1 MDKYEEQSKEA
12 EDLLPR
18 FVSAESVA
26 RNIGNSNLEFSYF
39 PLCIEQ
45 IEELKAN
52 VAIELLTSESKKI
65 LSDGLIDVP
74 IEYGTWMFFPFR
86 KKCIQ
91 ILPKSDFIELRTCRN
106 RLKITRDEQLELS
119 RKIIAIVGL
128 SAGNA
133 VANSLVTER
142 ICGKIILF
150 DFDKCE
156 LSNLNRLN
164 AGLFDLGLNKCLI
177 TANSILEKDPYMEVE
192 IHERGFVNSD
202 NDAAIIQSVDLVVD
216 ECDSFEVKI
225 VLRELA
231 REFRKPLLMHTSE
244 RGITDIERYDT
255 TDNLPIFHGLL
266 DGVDL
271 GDKRKV
277 LLSIINPQ
285 IVSERMLLS
294 FSELGKSLKSWPQL
308 ATEVFAGGA
317 NLAGIARMILLRQQ
331 VKGGRYFFNIEEV
344 GK

>member
-1 MDKYEEQSKEA
+1 MDKYEEKSKEA
-12 EDLLPR
+12 MDILPR
-18 FVSAESVA
+18 FVSTEFVDI
-26 RNIGNSNLEFSYF
+26 NIQNPNFEFSF
-39 PLCIEQ
+39 LPLSIEQ
-45 IEELKAN
+45 VDELKAN
-52 VAIELLTSESKKI
+52 VAPEVLTNESRTLL
-65 LSDGLIDVP
+65 DGDFPKVP
-74 IEYGTWMFFPFR
+74 IEYGSWMCFPSR

-91 ILPKSDFIELRTCRN
+91 ILPKADFIELRTCRN

-119 RKIIAIVGL
+119 RKTIAVVGL

-133 VANSLVTER
+133 VANAIVTER

-177 TANSILEKDPYMEVE
+177 AANSILEKDPYMEVE
-192 IHERGFVNSD
+192 IHEKGFTNSEYHSS
-202 NDAAIIQSVDLVVD
+202 IIESVDLVVD

-225 VLRELA
+225 VLRELSKK
-231 REFRKPLLMHTSE
+231 FRKPLLMHTSE
-244 RGITDIERYDT
+244 RGITDIERYDEVE
-255 TDNLPIFHGLL
+255 DLPIFHGLL
-266 DGVDL
+266 NGVDI
-271 GDKRKV
+271 GDKHKV